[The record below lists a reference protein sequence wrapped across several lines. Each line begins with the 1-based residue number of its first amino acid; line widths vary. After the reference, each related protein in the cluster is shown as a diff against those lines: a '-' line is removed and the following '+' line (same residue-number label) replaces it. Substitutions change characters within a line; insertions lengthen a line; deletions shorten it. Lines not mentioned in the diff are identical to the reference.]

1 MIEIREENVPPAG
14 PAAIVDCG
22 DVADAAGVVRCVDL
36 ALGLGHT
43 QVVVELG
50 ARRDPDA
57 DLLGALH
64 RSAKRVRDAGGRLVV
79 VCADSRVRRLL
90 DLTLLSRSFGV
101 YATREEAL
109 AG

>member
-1 MIEIREENVPPAG
+1 MIEIREEYAPPSG
-14 PAAIVDCG
+14 SAALIDCG
-22 DVADAAGVVRCVDL
+22 DVGDVAGVVRCVDL

-43 QVVVELG
+43 RVVVELG
-50 ARRDPDA
+50 ARQGPDA
-57 DLLGALH
+57 DLLGVLH
-64 RSAKRVRDAGGRLVV
+64 RSGQRVRDTGGRLVI
-79 VCADSRVRRLL
+79 VCADLRLRRLL